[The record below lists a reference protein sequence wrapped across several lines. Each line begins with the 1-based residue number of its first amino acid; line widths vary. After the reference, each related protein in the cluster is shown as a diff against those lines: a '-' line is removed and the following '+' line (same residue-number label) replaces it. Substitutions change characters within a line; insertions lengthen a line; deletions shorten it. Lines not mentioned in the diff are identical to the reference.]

1 MMAKVDLDLVKF
13 ILQRNELDVRQVN
26 SIIED
31 IEQELKVI
39 KEENPPAPRVPK
51 QFAIMVSDPEGVL
64 PQADLTGWVLQL
76 PEEDAPMTAESQIH
90 KAAYDFNQTPKGR
103 RMPVQSIGE
112 ACEAVPARIFK
123 EHHLWIKTKEPVLVL
138 RTDNKIPL
146 DTSGLAD

>member
-1 MMAKVDLDLVKF
+1 MAKVDLDLVKF

-31 IEQELKVI
+31 IEQELKVQ

-51 QFAIMVSDPEGVL
+51 QFAIMVSDPEGTL

-103 RMPVQSIGE
+103 RMPVKTIGE

-123 EHHLWIKTKEPVLVL
+123 EHQLWIKTKEPVLVL
-138 RTDNKIPL
+138 RTDNQIPM
-146 DTSGLAD
+146 DAASMAD